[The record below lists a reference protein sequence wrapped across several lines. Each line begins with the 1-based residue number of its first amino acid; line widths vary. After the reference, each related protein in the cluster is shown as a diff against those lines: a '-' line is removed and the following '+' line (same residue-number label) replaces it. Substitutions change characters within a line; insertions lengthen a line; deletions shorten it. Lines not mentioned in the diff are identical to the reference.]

1 MKADDILT
9 TQEAADLLGA
19 HIETVRRLARKGAIP
34 AFKIGK
40 DWRFSL
46 TALHKWTAEQQQI
59 RQHRPTVLVVDDN
72 PSFAKLLRQIITP
85 LGCHV
90 ITVGTGMEGLEMVS
104 RHPVDLVLLDLK
116 MPQMNGAQ
124 FIARLRQRQEQTPV
138 IIVSGYPDSEL
149 MAEAMRFGP
158 LMLIKKPVEK
168 RELISAVR
176 MALCCQPTSPTEAVT
191 LAS

>member
-1 MKADDILT
+1 MDADDILT
-9 TQEAADLLGA
+9 TQEAAVILGA

-40 DWRFSL
+40 DWRFSRN
-46 TALHKWTAEQQQI
+46 ALSKWMTEQQQV
-59 RQHRPTVLVVDDN
+59 RQHKPTVLVVDDN
-72 PSFAKLLRQIITP
+72 PSFAKLLRKIIIP
-85 LGCHV
+85 LGCEV
-90 ITVGTGMEGLEMVS
+90 ITVETGMEGLETVS
-104 RHPVDLVLLDLK
+104 RHSVDLVLLDLK

-124 FIARLRQRQEQTPV
+124 FIARLRQQPEQIPV
-138 IIVSGYPDSEL
+138 IIVSGYPDSRL

-176 MALCCQPTSPTEAVT
+176 MVMNCQLTSPPEAVT

>member
-1 MKADDILT
+1 MNADDILT
-9 TQEAADLLGA
+9 TQEAAVILGA

-40 DWRFSL
+40 DWRFSRD
-46 TALHKWTAEQQQI
+46 ALHKWTTEQQQV
-59 RQHRPTVLVVDDN
+59 RQHRPTVLVVDDD
-72 PSFAKLLRQIITP
+72 PSITKLMHRIITP

-90 ITVGTGMEGLEMVS
+90 ITAGTGIEGLETVS

-116 MPQMNGAQ
+116 MPQMNGAE
-124 FIARLRQRQEQTPV
+124 FIARLRQQREQTPV

-158 LMLIKKPVEK
+158 LMLIKKPVVK
-168 RELISAVR
+168 HELISVVR
-176 MALCCQPTSPTEAVT
+176 MALNRQLTSPMEAMT